1 MIAGEIKERT
11 REKQD
16 RGLYVGTR
24 ETEAGGACFALL
36 PLNRTQGQ
44 QCGVSGAGHDS
55 FAQRACFALAFS
67 FKKSNVTGTH
77 LNQVTTLGAL
87 VQCLH
92 GKHPPPPRSILDKE
106 HAGTGV
112 SCACNSAHGP
122 GGKPGHATLKV
133 PAGMSHCCQ
142 NPTRRRRR
150 RRRSRLPTGRDRRG
164 CGSTPSGFRN
174 GSFRVRNCGRYNGK
188 MRDLRAPYPPARGA
202 SVGARRFHRVSNDR
216 SPSLPPCV
224 NGTTTN
230 NPCRP
235 QGDKVG
241 AISPGV
247 THELRTFG
255 LRTKTSD
262 PARHHSGCSCF
273 DGAS

>member
-1 MIAGEIKERT
+1 VELGRIH
-11 REKQD
+11 
-16 RGLYVGTR
+16 
-24 ETEAGGACFALL
+24 
-36 PLNRTQGQ
+36 
-44 QCGVSGAGHDS
+44 SH
-55 FAQRACFALAFS
+55 ACFALAIC
-67 FKKSNVTGTH
+67 FKKSNLTGTH

-112 SCACNSAHGP
+112 SCACNRAHGP

-150 RRRSRLPTGRDRRG
+150 RRRSRLPTGQDRRG
-164 CGSTPSGFRN
+164 CGSTPSGFRD

-188 MRDLRAPYPPARGA
+188 IRHLRAPYPPARGA
-202 SVGARRFHRVSNDR
+202 SVGARRLHRVSNDR
-216 SPSLPPCV
+216 PPSLPPRV
-224 NGTTTN
+224 NGTTTT
-230 NPCRP
+230 PLAVFREP
-235 QGDKVG
+235 KQVQFHL
-241 AISPGV
+241 AV
-247 THELRTFG
+247 WLRTY
-255 LRTKTSD
+255 LRTQYQTPVIT
-262 PARHHSGCSCF
+262 PARCSCF